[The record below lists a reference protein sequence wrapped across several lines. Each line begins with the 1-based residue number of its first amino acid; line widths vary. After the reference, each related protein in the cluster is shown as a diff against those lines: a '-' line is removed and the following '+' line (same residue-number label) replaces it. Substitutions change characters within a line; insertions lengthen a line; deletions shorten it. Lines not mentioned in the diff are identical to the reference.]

1 MLLILYSPCSSFISL
16 HQVTL
21 STAECLGI
29 LQKASTPQSASS
41 RDRRYK
47 SLTTPSP
54 PLVGNPEGPLSSEV
68 SPMSTAEKRSARP
81 LGHHNPSPQQFHP
94 GKTQAL
100 GTSAPGSTNAMAGT
114 GLHHQATNHA
124 GSKPKRKRTQFTDE
138 QRKKMQAYAEQ
149 AGWTVVGQRK
159 ETIAAACEDIGKPP
173 TYSRIHSNLLLQIS
187 TECSN
192 CLYIKKLLELKQR
205 FRLCN

>member
-1 MLLILYSPCSSFISL
+1 MCLILYSPCSTLISL

-54 PLVGNPEGPLSSEV
+54 PLIGNLEGPLSSEV

-81 LGHHNPSPQQFHP
+81 LGHYNPPPQQFHP

-100 GTSAPGSTNAMAGT
+100 GASAPGSTNAMAGT
-114 GLHHQATNHA
+114 GLHHQATNHT

-173 TYSRIHSNLLLQIS
+173 TYSRIHSNLLLQNLASVQIA
-187 TECSN
+187 C
-192 CLYIKKLLELKQR
+192 I
-205 FRLCN
+205 